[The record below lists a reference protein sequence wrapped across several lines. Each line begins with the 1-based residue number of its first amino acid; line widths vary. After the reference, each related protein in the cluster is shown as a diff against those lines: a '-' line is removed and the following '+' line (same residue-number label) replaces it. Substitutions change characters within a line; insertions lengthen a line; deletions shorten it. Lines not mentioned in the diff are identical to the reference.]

1 MIKNK
6 FKIFSTKKMTYL
18 KQNKKMTKN
27 KLKTFCKN
35 KIKSNKK

>member
-6 FKIFSTKKMTYL
+6 FKIFSTKRLINL

-27 KLKTFCKN
+27 KLTTFCKN